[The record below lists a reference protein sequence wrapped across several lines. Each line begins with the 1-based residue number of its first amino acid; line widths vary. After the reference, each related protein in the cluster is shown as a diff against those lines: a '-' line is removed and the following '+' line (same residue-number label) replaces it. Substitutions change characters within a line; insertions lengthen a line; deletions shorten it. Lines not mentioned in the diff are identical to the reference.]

1 MLASCFQPFRPQ
13 DTDLCHFAFTES
25 STLKVFFLSK
35 NNIVNC
41 RLFSSFF
48 PSMLMTWCQM
58 HESKTASHSEHGKL
72 QNVRVSANQVER
84 NFLTPLADM
93 SAITGLPGTVFHVL
107 GIQYRYNMTTSLRLA
122 PHLKHGPRILGP
134 PACRFSLNTIECRIR
149 QILQHE
155 SKVPGVVHNGRRT
168 L

>member
-1 MLASCFQPFRPQ
+1 
-13 DTDLCHFAFTES
+13 
-25 STLKVFFLSK
+25 
-35 NNIVNC
+35 
-41 RLFSSFF
+41 
-48 PSMLMTWCQM
+48 
-58 HESKTASHSEHGKL
+58 
-72 QNVRVSANQVER
+72 
-84 NFLTPLADM
+84 M

-134 PACRFSLNTIECRIR
+134 PACQFSLNTIECRIR

-168 L
+168 LQLLPTVFISDLEPNLWTPRDMLHEMFVYFSPDLDRYIGHRK